1 MAMREI
7 KRHWV
12 DGGAMTDELKLSAV
26 DNPGPGGANHHYY
39 VEINEESDLDIHF
52 QNGAIKEAGVNGVT
66 NEVLLAIVLDRLDGF
81 INGPFDCA
89 ENRLAF
95 GHILLG
101 LEALQARTRNRIERG
116 VEGQNVA

>member
-39 VEINEESDLDIHF
+39 VEIMLP
-52 QNGAIKEAGVNGVT
+52 GAALGAVVGFATQRFGGSPAASLAGRS
-66 NEVLLAIVLDRLDGF
+66 ASRSS
-81 INGPFDCA
+81 
-89 ENRLAF
+89 
-95 GHILLG
+95 
-101 LEALQARTRNRIERG
+101 
-116 VEGQNVA
+116 